1 LYQNRRRVFSLAGSR
16 KEQVLGMIF
25 SNLGPIETKPALVHG
40 ADECNFMALELRAFV
55 SGSERMDERSGNFSG
70 R

>member
-1 LYQNRRRVFSLAGSR
+1 
-16 KEQVLGMIF
+16 MIF